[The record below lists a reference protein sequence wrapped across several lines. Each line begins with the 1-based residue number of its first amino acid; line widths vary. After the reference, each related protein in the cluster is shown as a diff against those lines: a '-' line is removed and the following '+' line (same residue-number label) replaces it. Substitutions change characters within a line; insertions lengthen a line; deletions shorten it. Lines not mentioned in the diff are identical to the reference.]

1 MTIPMSRVQTL
12 CSESERAVV
21 QASRRPRIGQL
32 TLAQAKS
39 FTQRARKL
47 FEKWRDQ
54 SRTQSRAQAR
64 KVGEADTETRT
75 HDKVQIFEDALASLE
90 ARLAQLTATGKG
102 GKTKPAAKPAKKARA
117 QAHRATRAEVR
128 AKLAEKEL
136 VLNATKK
143 SKQPAKIKPA
153 TKAKPALAAA
163 KAKAQ
168 SAPPTAPAPVSEPAV
183 PTSSRRKTSPAPR
196 ARRAAQPALS
206 GIQKKLAD
214 SQLNQQAATLAAK
227 QRRVAQSGL
236 TSRVRGHVTARGRRA
251 QGKRDSRNA

>member
-64 KVGEADTETRT
+64 KVGEADTDTRT
-75 HDKVQIFEDALASLE
+75 HDKVQIFQDALASLE
-90 ARLAQLTATGKG
+90 ARLAQLTATGKN
-102 GKTKPAAKPAKKARA
+102 GKTGSAAKPAKKARA

-128 AKLAEKEL
+128 SALAEKEL
-136 VLNATKK
+136 VLNESKK

-153 TKAKPALAAA
+153 AKSKPSTATTKVQAA
-163 KAKAQ
+163 
-168 SAPPTAPAPVSEPAV
+168 PD
-183 PTSSRRKTSPAPR
+183 TSPSPGSDAAVSTRAKKTPGPR
-196 ARRAAQPALS
+196 TRSAAQPALS

-214 SQLNQQAATLAAK
+214 GLLNQQAATVAAK
-227 QRRVAQSGL
+227 QRRIAKAGL